1 METLSSFD
9 LLKVFLKL
17 TRRKFCIPELQ
28 QHAIVSILR
37 TCVVNSIDR
46 KCVFLTY
53 PLFYAF
59 RIKKRLFM
67 MRTSM
72 SSTYQLRPLLQEFL
86 TFSNVYFIFYFIS
99 SNKDFTVVSYYPKA
113 RVALFVKSIVSLDSM
128 PCCRGKYR
136 L

>member
-1 METLSSFD
+1 METLTSFD
-9 LLKVFLKL
+9 LLKVSLKL
-17 TRRKFCIPELQ
+17 TRRKLRFRDLQ
-28 QHAIVSILR
+28 QHNIVLLYYR
-37 TCVVNSIDR
+37 TYIVNSIDR

-59 RIKKRLFM
+59 RIKKRLLM

-72 SSTYQLRPLLQEFL
+72 SSTYQLRPLVQEFL

-113 RVALFVKSIVSLDSM
+113 RVALSVKCIVSIDSM
-128 PCCRGKYR
+128 PCCR
-136 L
+136 